1 MTNARATVEKAL
13 EKGAG
18 VLNLKPAWVARD
30 FLPPGKRL
38 GLKEKE
44 YDVGKR
50 GYICERWL
58 ASVTNADNAVGP
70 PDEGLSCLNT
80 GSKDELTLKEAVEKA
95 GDLIMGTQHAKPHSG

>member
-1 MTNARATVEKAL
+1 MTDAIATVEKAL
-13 EKGAG
+13 EEGAG

-70 PDEGLSCLNT
+70 KDEGLSYLNT
-80 GSKDELTLKEAVEKA
+80 GSNGEITLDDYEFEE
-95 GDLIMGTQHAKPHSG
+95 TY

>member
-1 MTNARATVEKAL
+1 MTDVSVRTTIEKAL
-13 EKGAG
+13 EKGTG

-44 YDVGKR
+44 YNVGKR

-70 PDEGLSCLNT
+70 EDEGLSYLNI
-80 GSKDELTLKEAVEKA
+80 GSNDKITLKEGVEKA
-95 GDLIMGTQHAKPHSG
+95 GDLISETQ